1 MTNLNHVLSEV
12 DQAWTSAV
20 AIVWDSALDHQLKL
34 TIVGALERGRIAQL
48 DQLQREVEARRQAST
63 IIDKLHL

>member
-1 MTNLNHVLSEV
+1 MTTLNHLLTEV

-63 IIDKLHL
+63 IIEKLHL

>member
-1 MTNLNHVLSEV
+1 MTNLNHLLAEV

-20 AIVWDSALDHQLKL
+20 AIVWTTELDHQLKL

-63 IIDKLHL
+63 IIEKLHL

>member
-1 MTNLNHVLSEV
+1 MTPINHLLAEV

-20 AIVWDSALDHQLKL
+20 TIVWDSVLDHQLKL
-34 TIVGALERGRIAQL
+34 TIIGALERGRIAQL

-63 IIDKLHL
+63 IIEKLHL